1 MIILFLIIN
10 NQVRFFSLS
19 SENKFILI
27 SYFLELILI
36 FIFCKYIKTFNP
48 LYYVS
53 LILDASF
60 LIKEKYKYILFSL
73 VIIFSFIIG
82 LDKNLYLALE
92 SSSTLLIITLFSVY
106 LENENL
112 SKLYN
117 QSLYDKLRVSK
128 DELKKLMPI

>member
-1 MIILFLIIN
+1 M
-10 NQVRFFSLS
+10 
-19 SENKFILI
+19 
-27 SYFLELILI
+27 
-36 FIFCKYIKTFNP
+36 
-48 LYYVS
+48 
-53 LILDASF
+53 DASF